1 MKEIAESLAGLAV
14 GSPQVHLNLS
24 FHPLIA
30 DREEPPRYV
39 LLDDA
44 LEKKLAQVSEVSG
57 AGSVPELAFENS
69 SAERILLVDGDQLI
83 GAKQN
88 RIVNISILVG
98 AGKRIV
104 IPVSCVEQGRWRY
117 KSDRF
122 SSSDSSLFA
131 KARAS
136 KMSQVSA
143 SMRSTGARRSDQ
155 GAIWAAV
162 AQKAES
168 LGHRSETMAMEDLY
182 ENRTRD
188 LDGYARAFRTEPRQR
203 GAVVAIDGKVVG
215 LELFDSPAAFARYF
229 RKLVRSYAMDA
240 VETRKDATVAAAEA
254 DVRRFLESLKTATAE
269 RFAALGEGED
279 IRLSG
284 DRVEGGALMAE
295 GRVVHLAGFVKQ

>member
-1 MKEIAESLAGLAV
+1 MKEIAESLSGLAL
-14 GSPQVHLNLS
+14 GAPQVHLNLS
-24 FHPLIA
+24 VFPLIA
-30 DREEPPRYV
+30 ENDDAAGYV

-44 LEKKLAQVSEVSG
+44 LAKNLARVTEVSG

-117 KSDRF
+117 KSDNF
-122 SSSDSSLFA
+122 SSSNSALFA

-143 SMRSTGARRSDQ
+143 SLRSTGARSSNQ
-155 GAIWAAV
+155 GEIWAAV
-162 AQKAES
+162 AEKAS
-168 LGHRSETMAMEDLY
+168 TLGHMSETMAMEDLY
-182 ENRTRD
+182 EKRTSD
-188 LDGYARAFRTEPRQR
+188 LADYAHAFRAEPRQR
-203 GAVVAIDGKVVG
+203 GAVVAIDGKIAG
-215 LELFDSPAAFARYF
+215 MELFDSASAFTRYF
-229 RKLVRSYAMDA
+229 EKLVRSYAMDA
-240 VETRKDATVAAAEA
+240 VETRKDATVVAAEQ
-254 DVRRFLESLKTATAE
+254 DVRRFLDSLKASTAE
-269 RFAALGEGED
+269 RFPALGEGED

-284 DRVEGGALMAE
+284 DRIEGGALMAD
-295 GRVVHLAGFVKQ
+295 GRVVHLAGYAKQ

>member
-1 MKEIAESLAGLAV
+1 MKEITESLAGLAL
-14 GSPQVHLNLS
+14 GAPQVHLNLS
-24 FHPLIA
+24 LYPLLA
-30 DREEPPRYV
+30 GKDETAGYV

-44 LEKKLAQVSEVSG
+44 LQKNFARITEVSG

-88 RIVNISILVG
+88 RVVNLSILVG

-117 KSDRF
+117 KSDMF
-122 SSSDSSLFA
+122 SSSNSALFA

-143 SMRSTGARRSDQ
+143 SLRTTGGRRSDQ
-155 GAIWAAV
+155 GAIWDAVADKAAV
-162 AQKAES
+162 
-168 LGHRSETMAMEDLY
+168 LGHASETMAMDDLF
-182 ENRTRD
+182 EARTRD
-188 LDGYARAFRTEPRQR
+188 LAEYLRTFRPEPRQR
-203 GAVVAIDGKVVG
+203 GAVVAIDGKVAG
-215 LELFDSPAAFARYF
+215 MELFDSAAAFARYF
-229 RKLVRSYAMDA
+229 EKLVRSYAMDA
-240 VETRKDATVAAAEA
+240 IETKKEGVVAAAEK
-254 DVRRFLESLKTATAE
+254 DVRRFLDALEAATVE

-284 DRVEGGALMAE
+284 ERIEGGALMAD
-295 GRVVHLAGFVKQ
+295 GRVVHLAGYAKQ

>member
-1 MKEIAESLAGLAV
+1 MKEVAESLAGLSL
-14 GSPQVHLNLS
+14 GTPQAYLNLS
-24 FHPLIA
+24 LFPLLGDCETI
-30 DREEPPRYV
+30 PGYM

-44 LEKKLAQVSEVSG
+44 LQKNLARVTETSG
-57 AGSVPELAFENS
+57 AGNVPELSFENS
-69 SAERILLVDGDQLI
+69 SSERVLLVDGDQLI

-88 RIVNISILVG
+88 RVVNISILVG

-122 SSSDSSLFA
+122 SSSSSALFA

-143 SMRSTGARRSDQ
+143 SLRSTGARSSNQ

-162 AQKAES
+162 AEKAS
-168 LGHRSETMAMEDLY
+168 TLGHMSETMAMEDLY
-182 ENRTRD
+182 EQRTSD
-188 LDGYARAFRTEPRQR
+188 LAHYARAFHAEPRQR
-203 GAVVAIDGKVVG
+203 GAVVAIDGKVAG
-215 LELFDSPAAFARYF
+215 LELFDSAAAFARYF
-229 RKLVRSYAMDA
+229 DKLIRSYAMDA
-240 VETRKDATVAAAEA
+240 VETRRDATIVAAEK
-254 DVRRFLESLKTATAE
+254 DVRHFLESLKAAAAE

-284 DRVEGGALMAE
+284 DRIAGGALMAE
-295 GRVVHLAGFVKQ
+295 GRVVHLAGYAT

>member
-1 MKEIAESLAGLAV
+1 MREIAESLAGLAL

-30 DREEPPRYV
+30 DRDEAPAYV

-44 LEKKLAQVSEVSG
+44 LEKKLAQVSEISAG
-57 AGSVPELAFENS
+57 GSVPELAFENS

-88 RIVNISILVG
+88 RIVNLSILVG

-122 SSSDSSLFA
+122 SSSSSALFA

-143 SMRSTGARRSDQ
+143 SLRATGTRNSNQ
-155 GAIWAAV
+155 GEIWHAV
-162 AQKAES
+162 AEKAS
-168 LGHRSETMAMEDLY
+168 TLGHVSATMAMEDLY
-182 ENRTRD
+182 EKRTQD
-188 LDGYARAFRTEPRQR
+188 LDDYTRAFRTEPRQR
-203 GAVVAIDGKVVG
+203 GAVVAIDGKVAG
-215 LELFDSPAAFARYF
+215 MELFDSASAFARYF
-229 RKLVRSYAMDA
+229 EKFVRSYAMDA
-240 VETRKDATVAAAEA
+240 IETKKDATVAAAER
-254 DVRRFLESLKTATAE
+254 DVRRFLESLKAASAE

-279 IRLSG
+279 IRLSAAE
-284 DRVEGGALMAE
+284 VEGGALIVE
-295 GRVVHLAGFVKQ
+295 GRLVHLAGYAKH

>member
-1 MKEIAESLAGLAV
+1 MKEIAESLAGLAL

-24 FHPLIA
+24 FYPLIA
-30 DREEPPRYV
+30 DRDEAPAYV

-44 LEKKLAQVSEVSG
+44 LEKKLAQVSEISAG
-57 AGSVPELAFENS
+57 GSVPELAFENS

-122 SSSDSSLFA
+122 SSSDSALFA

-136 KMSQVSA
+136 KMGQVSA

-162 AQKAES
+162 AQKSES
-168 LGHRSETMAMEDLY
+168 LGHRSDTMAMEDLY
-182 ENRTRD
+182 EKRTRD

-240 VETRKDATVAAAEA
+240 VETRKDATVAAAES

-284 DRVEGGALMAE
+284 DQVEGGALMAE
-295 GRVVHLAGFVKQ
+295 GRVVHLAGFVKH

>member
-1 MKEIAESLAGLAV
+1 MKEIAESLSGLAL
-14 GSPQVHLNLS
+14 GAPQVHLNLS
-24 FHPLIA
+24 VFPLIA
-30 DREEPPRYV
+30 ESDDAPGYV

-44 LEKKLAQVSEVSG
+44 LEKDLARVTEVSG

-117 KSDRF
+117 KSHNF
-122 SSSDSSLFA
+122 SSSNSALFA

-143 SMRSTGARRSDQ
+143 SLRSTGARSSNQ
-155 GAIWAAV
+155 GEIWAAV
-162 AQKAES
+162 AEKAS
-168 LGHRSETMAMEDLY
+168 TLGHMSETMAMEDLY
-182 ENRTRD
+182 ERRTND
-188 LDGYARAFRTEPRQR
+188 LADYARSFRAEPRQR
-203 GAVVAIDGKVVG
+203 GAVVAIDGRIAG
-215 LELFDSPAAFARYF
+215 MELFDSASAFARYF
-229 RKLVRSYAMDA
+229 EKLVRSYAMDA
-240 VETRKDATVAAAEA
+240 VETKKDKPVVAAEQ
-254 DVRRFLESLKTATAE
+254 DVRRFLESLKLATAE

-284 DRVEGGALMAE
+284 DRIEGGALMAE
-295 GRVVHLAGFVKQ
+295 GRVVHLAGYAKQ

>member
-1 MKEIAESLAGLAV
+1 MKEIAESLSGLAL
-14 GSPQVHLNLS
+14 GAPQVHLNLS
-24 FHPLIA
+24 VFPLIA
-30 DREEPPRYV
+30 QSDDAPSYV

-44 LEKKLAQVSEVSG
+44 LEKKLAKVTEVSG
-57 AGSVPELAFENS
+57 AGSVPELALENS

-117 KSDRF
+117 KSDSF
-122 SSSDSSLFA
+122 SSSNSALFA

-143 SMRSTGARRSDQ
+143 SLRSTGARSSNQ
-155 GAIWAAV
+155 GQIWAAV
-162 AQKAES
+162 AEKAS
-168 LGHRSETMAMEDLY
+168 TLGHMSETMAMEDLY
-182 ENRTRD
+182 EKRTSD
-188 LDGYARAFRTEPRQR
+188 LADYARSFRAEPRQR
-203 GAVVAIDGKVVG
+203 GAVVAIDGQIAG
-215 LELFDSPAAFARYF
+215 MELFDSASAFARYF
-229 RKLVRSYAMDA
+229 EKLVRSYAMDA
-240 VETRKDATVAAAEA
+240 VETKKDKPVVAAEQ
-254 DVRRFLESLKTATAE
+254 DVRRFLESLKLATAE

-284 DRVEGGALMAE
+284 DRIEGGALMAE
-295 GRVVHLAGFVKQ
+295 GRVVHLAGYAKQ

>member
-1 MKEIAESLAGLAV
+1 MQEIAESLARLELGQ
-14 GSPQVHLNLS
+14 PQAHLNLS
-24 FHPLIA
+24 LYPLIA
-30 DREEPPRYV
+30 GNDEPPGYV

-44 LEKKLAQVSEVSG
+44 LEKKLAQVTEVSG

-88 RIVNISILVG
+88 RIVNLSILVG
-98 AGKRIV
+98 AGKRVV

-117 KSDRF
+117 KSDKF

-131 KARAS
+131 RARAS

-143 SMRSTGARRSDQ
+143 SMRTTGRHASDQ

-162 AQKAES
+162 AGKAQT
-168 LGHRSETMAMEDLY
+168 LGHVSETMAMEDLY
-182 ENRTRD
+182 EGRTGD

-215 LELFDSPAAFARYF
+215 LELFDSAAAFARYF

-240 VETRKDATVAAAEA
+240 VETRKDATVAAAEQ

-284 DRVEGGALMAE
+284 AEIEGGALMAD
-295 GRVVHLAGFVKQ
+295 GRLVHLAGYAKL